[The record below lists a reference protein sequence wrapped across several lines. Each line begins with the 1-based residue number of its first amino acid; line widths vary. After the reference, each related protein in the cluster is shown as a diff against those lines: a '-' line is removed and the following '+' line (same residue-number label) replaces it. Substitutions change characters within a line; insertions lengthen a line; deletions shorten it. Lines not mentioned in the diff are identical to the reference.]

1 MNGLCRQQFGQFSI
15 FLLELIQP
23 LLLFKRLTE
32 QCFSGFESEFVGSE
46 FILFFFQGIR
56 DAVYDLVTELQD
68 RDALEN
74 NAILIQPVCCL
85 PLKEKNASVDFNIAY
100 LKLIAEPEQSIAHIY
115 SQLMHLHQYKQKDGV
130 FE

>member
-85 PLKEKNASVDFNIAY
+85 PLKGDRVILGSKERRYGVLSDCHD
-100 LKLIAEPEQSIAHIY
+100 LHSIV
-115 SQLMHLHQYKQKDGV
+115 LPQYISLL
-130 FE
+130 